1 MVLRE
6 GLATNIY
13 THKIRDVH
21 YLSNLQLVKLGP
33 GPDLALDADVI
44 QAVTASLLK
53 NPFSMLCHDS
63 SKAYLHRTTSFG
75 Y

>member
-33 GPDLALDADVI
+33 GPDLAFNADVI

-53 NPFSMLCHDS
+53 KPLFHALP
-63 SKAYLHRTTSFG
+63 
-75 Y
+75 

>member
-53 NPFSMLCHDS
+53 KPFSMLCHDS